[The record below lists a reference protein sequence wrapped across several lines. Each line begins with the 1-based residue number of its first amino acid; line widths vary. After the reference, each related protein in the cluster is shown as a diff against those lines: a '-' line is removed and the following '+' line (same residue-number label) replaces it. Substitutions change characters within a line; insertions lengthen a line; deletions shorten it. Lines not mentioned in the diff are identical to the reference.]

1 MCREAPGSVAQ
12 CRGLNF
18 FRGRKTMYQA
28 LYRKWRPATFS
39 QVVGQEHI
47 TSTLQRQVA
56 EGRTAHAYLFTG
68 TRGTGKTTCARILA
82 KAVNCLEPIDG
93 APCCK
98 CDACRGIESGSL
110 LDVTELDAASN
121 NGVDQVRALR
131 EEAVYTPSV
140 LRKRVYI
147 IDEVHML
154 STAAFNALLKILEE
168 PPEHLLFILATTEL
182 HKVPATILSRCQRF
196 SFKRILPRDM
206 EKQLLSIA
214 KEEGIDL
221 TADGAEI
228 LCRMANGALRDALSL
243 LDQCRVAETV
253 DTKAVLNILGLAG
266 SAQTVQLM
274 QCLLAENGADALSLF
289 DKLYRD
295 GKDVSALLGELSD
308 LGREM
313 TILKAAPEGGQ
324 ALLSGLYDKKTL
336 SALSGNASMA
346 RCLHMTSTLQ
356 ACCATL
362 GDSARPRTDAELC
375 LLKLCDA
382 TLCGDVTALAARMD
396 KVEEAVKKGV
406 KIAVSAPVLAQKQPE
421 MTQKTAPK
429 TEDTAPWDDR
439 PPLEE
444 PPLMDESNRWFDE
457 PVKEAPRP
465 ASAEKAP
472 YASPVPAPA
481 KQEAAAPAGDG
492 DVWERLIE
500 HYKGRLP
507 IYQRP
512 FLNMARGVL
521 EGDCLTIYCRDDFA
535 KTSIDNKALL
545 DVVKEVT
552 EKEVGRTLRIAVTV
566 GNVAAAPKKAA
577 PAAKPAPK
585 KEAPAPAPAPV
596 EERPPWEEPPAP
608 SASHDALDELISKG
622 KTLDTFK
629 IKGE

>member
-1 MCREAPGSVAQ
+1 
-12 CRGLNF
+12 
-18 FRGRKTMYQA
+18 MYQA

-82 KAVNCLEPIDG
+82 KAVNCLDPQDG
-93 APCCK
+93 APCCR
-98 CDACRGIESGSL
+98 CEACRGIDSGSL

-206 EKQLLSIA
+206 EKQLLTIA
-214 KEEGIDL
+214 KEENIPL
-221 TADGAEI
+221 TTGGAEI

-253 DTKAVLNILGLAG
+253 DAKAVLDILGLAG
-266 SAQTVQLM
+266 SVQTVQLM
-274 QCLLAENGADALSLF
+274 QCLLDERSADALSLF

-313 TILKAAPEGGQ
+313 TIMKAAPDGGQ
-324 ALLSGLYDKKTL
+324 ALLSGLYDKKSLT
-336 SALSGNASMA
+336 ALCEKVSMA
-346 RCLHMTSTLQ
+346 RCLHLTGTLQ

-362 GDSARPRTDAELC
+362 SDSPRPRTDAELC

-382 TLCGDVTALAARMD
+382 ALSGDVTALAARLD
-396 KVEEAVKKGV
+396 KVEAAVKKGV
-406 KIAVSAPVLAQKQPE
+406 KVVAAAPAPVAAVQ
-421 MTQKTAPK
+421 TAPPR
-429 TEDTAPWDDR
+429 EEMPPWDDR

-444 PPLMDESNRWFDE
+444 PPMMDESNRWFDE
-457 PVKEAPRP
+457 PVQSAPP
-465 ASAEKAP
+465 
-472 YASPVPAPA
+472 
-481 KQEAAAPAGDG
+481 QAAPAAKQAPAAVSADSADSG
-492 DVWERLIE
+492 VWDRLIN

-521 EGDCLTIYCRDDFA
+521 DGELLTIYCRDDFA

-552 EKEVGRTLRIAVTV
+552 EKELGRPIRIAVAV
-566 GNVAAAPKKAA
+566 GDVGSAPKK
-577 PAAKPAPK
+577 AKPAPK
-585 KEAPAPAPAPV
+585 PVQKKEAPPPPPV
-596 EERPPWEEPPAP
+596 EDRPPWEEPPAP
-608 SASHDALDELISKG
+608 VASHDALDELVSKG
-622 KTLDTFK
+622 KTLDTFR